1 MQAPGKIVLERRSSG
16 MTVLAQLAAF
26 DTLDAQTI
34 DRLLG
39 QHLVETFA
47 AHAVPDEPVDLE
59 LALDGDGA
67 LLTWRDP
74 GVDTF
79 HAAAEFHWSVWTLGE
94 DARLVEAGVSRVPS
108 VRIELAD
115 GAYELRVYAV
125 NQCPGGDRLTSRQQ
139 ILPD

>member
-1 MQAPGKIVLERRSSG
+1 MQAAGKIVGERRSSG

-59 LALDGDGA
+59 IALDDAGA
-67 LLTWRDP
+67 SLTWRDP
-74 GVDTF
+74 GADTF
-79 HAAAEFHWSVWTLGE
+79 HAAAEFHWSVWTIGE
-94 DARLVEAGVSRVPS
+94 DQRLVAAGVSQVPFA
-108 VRIELAD
+108 RAELAD
-115 GAYELRVYAV
+115 GEYELRVYAV

-139 ILPD
+139 LLA